1 MQQLEALTR
10 EARALATLIP
20 AIPPFKALKAVTSNH
35 VIDAKVDYF
44 VQAPGPRIIE
54 AFKAVAAAVSAP

>member
-1 MQQLEALTR
+1 MCIR
-10 EARALATLIP
+10 DRIP